1 MNCFDTRVLLEESSD
16 LARILG
22 VPAHTIGQS
31 RDAPHHQPA
40 IKRSQHRTPH
50 TLNLTDTLEEIV
62 VLSGDDRAAKNITVA
77 AQIFCG
83 GMYDQITAKRQR
95 ALQTRRG
102 PGVIAHTHGART
114 TRDLCNRHQIGN
126 LEQGVRGRFRPD
138 ELCSG
143 PQRIA
148 HLREVRHIHKGGF
161 EVPRA
166 KEIA

>member
-22 VPAHTIGQS
+22 VRAHTIGQS

-95 ALQTRRG
+95 ALQT
-102 PGVIAHTHGART
+102 
-114 TRDLCNRHQIGN
+114 
-126 LEQGVRGRFRPD
+126 
-138 ELCSG
+138 
-143 PQRIA
+143 
-148 HLREVRHIHKGGF
+148 
-161 EVPRA
+161 
-166 KEIA
+166 